1 MEFRK
6 ARPADRKELQALWKT
21 CFSDGEN
28 ETALYFDT
36 YGTDNCFVCAQEQL
50 AAMVLYFPSE
60 LILPDGE
67 SVQCAYLYCFCT
79 SPEQRGKGIGREL
92 LQFAESELKKQGF
105 ACTALSPAEES
116 LFAYYEKFGYVP
128 AFGCTKQTFS
138 AGVCE
143 AQAKPVSANRYLQ
156 LRQMMLWENCLM
168 YAEREIEFNKA
179 LYRFCGGDLV
189 EITTADNIG
198 CAAVRRN
205 GEELLICD
213 LLTDS
218 PKQAA
223 QAVMKL
229 FSAQKATAIFP
240 GQTPCG
246 MLKWL
251 NAPKPVEN
259 AFMGL
264 TYE

>member
-1 MEFRK
+1 MEYRK
-6 ARPADRKELQALWKT
+6 ASPADRKGLQALWKT
-21 CFSDGEN
+21 CFSDGEA

-67 SVQCAYLYCFCT
+67 SVPCAYLYCFCT
-79 SPEQRGKGIGREL
+79 SPEHRGKGIGRGL
-92 LQFAESELKKQGF
+92 LEFAENELKNRGF

-116 LFAYYEKFGYVP
+116 LFEYYEKCGYVP
-128 AFGCTKQTFS
+128 AFGCTRQTFS
-138 AGVCE
+138 AGAGE

-168 YAEREIEFNKA
+168 YFEREIEFCKA

-189 EITTADNIG
+189 EITAADSIG
-198 CAAVRRN
+198 CAAVRHS

-213 LLTDS
+213 LLSDY
-218 PKQAA
+218 PEQAA

-229 FSAQKATAIFP
+229 FSAQRATVVSP

-251 NAPKPVEN
+251 DAPQPVEN
-259 AFMGL
+259 AFLGL